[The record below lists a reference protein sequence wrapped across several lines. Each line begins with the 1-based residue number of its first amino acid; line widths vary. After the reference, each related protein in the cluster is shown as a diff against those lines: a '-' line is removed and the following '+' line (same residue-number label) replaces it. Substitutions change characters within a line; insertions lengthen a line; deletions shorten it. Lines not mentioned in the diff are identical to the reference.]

1 MGRGIIKEEDK
12 KVRKVFIEDLPKK
25 ENSMDW
31 ISSVGYKVKGIYEG
45 MEFEIKI
52 VDYKEGYL
60 YIKYLDK
67 EPFKIWTT
75 SFRNCNLG
83 RLLDKR
89 TDKFKIEIGTIFKDV
104 YRDIIVTERKN
115 IGSDKYYKYKCNKCG
130 FDGGK
135 HYNTKNE
142 EYVAELWVI
151 ESSMLREKH
160 GCSCCC
166 SSPQI
171 IVEGIND
178 IPTTA
183 PYLTSYFQGGVE
195 EAKLYTASIGKKI
208 IPICPDCGRVRDTS
222 IVIANIFRSHSINC
236 NCEDRISYPEKLMSS
251 VLEQLQLDFISQLT
265 TSTFKWCESYKYDF
279 MVKESRDII
288 IETHGAQHY
297 NESTNF
303 KRTLK
308 EEQENDRLKKELALS
323 NGVKEYIV
331 IDCRKSELDFI
342 KQNILNSKLNE
353 LFDLN
358 KIDWLKAEEFALS
371 NLVKRACEYKKNNTS
386 LTTTQIGEIMRL
398 DRHTILDYLKKGS
411 KLGWCSYSVE
421 NEMVLIKENRKN
433 SCKKSLSKPISIF
446 KDGIWL
452 KGFDSIMEC
461 ERQSEELFG
470 VRLCNKNIS
479 AVLKG
484 KRKHHR
490 GFTFQ
495 YI

>member
-1 MGRGIIKEEDK
+1 MNKY
-12 KVRKVFIEDLPKK
+12 RKVFLDDLPKWGNRINWVK
-25 ENSMDW
+25 
-31 ISSVGYKVKGIYEG
+31 SVGYTVRFIYEDIEG
-45 MEFEIKI
+45 EIKI
-52 VDYKEGYL
+52 VGYNNRFL
-60 YIKYLDK
+60 SLKYLDK
-67 EPFKIWTT
+67 PILNIFSS
-75 SFRNCNLG
+75 SFIQCNIG
-83 RLLDKR
+83 RLIGNITSEFKLSIGQKIKDNKRDLSITNREYRVDKN
-89 TDKFKIEIGTIFKDV
+89 GYNV
-104 YRDIIVTERKN
+104 
-115 IGSDKYYKYKCNKCG
+115 KYYEYTCAECG
-130 FDGGK
+130 YQGWIVEGSIISQ
-135 HYNTKNE
+135 N
-142 EYVAELWVI
+142 
-151 ESSMLREKH
+151 S
-160 GCSCCC
+160 GCSCCAN
-166 SSPQI
+166 QI
-171 IVEGIND
+171 IAVGIND
-178 IPTTA
+178 IPTTQ
-183 PYLTSYFQGGVE
+183 PWMIPYFQGGYD
-195 EAKLYTASIGKKI
+195 EAKLYTNSSGKKI
-208 IPICPDCGRVRDTS
+208 YPICPDCGRVRDTS
-222 IVIANIFRSHSINC
+222 IVIANLFRSHSINC

-371 NLVKRACEYKKNNTS
+371 NLVKRACEYKKNNAN

-398 DRHTILDYLKKGS
+398 DRHTILSYLKRGA
-411 KLGWCSYSVE
+411 KLGWCDYNVE

-433 SCKKSLSKPISIF
+433 NCKKSLSKPISIF

-452 KGFDSIMEC
+452 RDFESITEC
-461 ERQSEELFG
+461 SKQSEELFG
-470 VRLCNKNIS
+470 VKLYDGNIHK
-479 AVLKG
+479 VLKG
-484 KRKHHR
+484 KRSHHG

-495 YI
+495 YLMK